1 MLRWIVNIVLA
12 AALLSSCAFLQ
23 DDEVVARVGAR
34 KLHRSEVAGYI
45 PVGTSPEDSAA
56 IALQYINS
64 WASDI
69 LFEKLAMNGLSKEE
83 KDLSEELEDYR
94 RSLLRYRFEQAY
106 VGSRLDTEVT
116 SEQVRNYY
124 SGHRKVFTLERP
136 ILKVRFIDII
146 SDSPDKEMLLKL
158 MSSPDYEEY
167 GQLDSLCQTMA
178 LRYFD
183 SSDRWMDAVVLA
195 REFGT
200 DYGTM
205 LSQMS
210 GKWIRIASP
219 GRVDERIAYIVDIC
233 RSGVAPLDFCEDQ
246 IRDILLTTR
255 KRELIEGLER
265 DLLDNAAASRHFV
278 IY

>member
-1 MLRWIVNIVLA
+1 M
-12 AALLSSCAFLQ
+12 
-23 DDEVVARVGAR
+23 VARVGSK
-34 KLHRSEVAGYI
+34 KLHRSEIAGYI
-45 PVGTSPEDSAA
+45 PVGTTPEDSAA

-69 LFEKLAMNGLSKEE
+69 LFEKLAMSSLSKDE
-83 KDLSEELEDYR
+83 KDLSEEMEDYR
-94 RSLLRYRFEQAY
+94 RSLLKYRFEQAY

-124 SGHRKVFTLERP
+124 SAHRKVFTLQRP
-136 ILKVRFIDII
+136 ILKVRFLDII
-146 SDSPDKEMLLKL
+146 NDSPDKDMLLKL
-158 MSSPDYEEY
+158 ISSQDYEEY

-205 LSQMS
+205 LSQMN
-210 GKWIRIASP
+210 GKWIRITSP
-219 GRVDERIAYIVDIC
+219 ERVDERIAYVVDIC

-265 DLLDNAAASRHFV
+265 DLLENAAASRQLV